1 MPDNQ
6 TLGANFS
13 IDISSLKAG
22 LAQANRLI
30 KESQSEFKAAAAGMG
45 DWRTSADG
53 VTAKI
58 KQLNTTIGL
67 QEAKVEA
74 LEENYRSL
82 IADGL
87 DPASAEAVKLRT
99 QINNEKAA
107 LESNRKELKN
117 QTDALLDLTTE
128 TEVTRTASEKLRD
141 EISKQEQELDD
152 LKEEYRNVVL
162 EQGKSSTAAKELKAQ
177 ISSLNDEL
185 KNNKKKL
192 DDAGEELEDL
202 GEEAKDAGDGFT
214 IAKGAI
220 AGFIANG
227 LTALIGKVGEA
238 ISSIA
243 NLSQETQEYR
253 EDIAKLQTAFETAGH
268 TTEEATKTYKELY
281 SVFGEEDRAVE
292 AAQQIAALA
301 KNEEEMATMTEIA
314 TGAWAKWGDSLATES
329 LMEAVNSTAKIGEVQ
344 GTLADAL
351 EWSGVNL
358 DAFNGELEKMSTEE
372 ERSAYILDILN
383 GLYSDQA
390 QNYRKNNESI
400 IQARKATSDY
410 TDAMAKLG
418 EKAEPITTKVRE
430 GFTRIL
436 EKIMELLN
444 KADFDKF
451 GNAIEKAFDVVIDS
465 ILPAL
470 FKGIEW
476 LIDNGKVVIDV
487 LRAIAIGFAAF
498 KVAHLIMSAVTAIKG
513 MVSALKAATTAQ
525 QALNSAQKANI
536 IAAIAAAVLVL
547 VDACIR
553 WAQEAENVVHEW
565 DKLNSAIE
573 KNTATN
579 QKWFET
585 MDSARATLG
594 DYADMT
600 NAAGE
605 STDDLRGR
613 MEEAQAGITKIFQEA
628 FVENRELREEEIE
641 SIKKFNEDYIA
652 AQRELQQLETAQLQ
666 AQTDSLQWQL
676 DNLEL
681 SAEERQGIL
690 NSLQEVQGA
699 YVEKMDGYVA
709 EEIALLDMRLQ
720 KGQITEEEYKIQREK
735 ALESQRGYRDQSKLI
750 TQGTIEDALAQ
761 QREMVEI
768 DAQTFTNR
776 DHTFKSL
783 EEIQAHYAEKIDRI
797 NKDESLSWWDKV
809 NAVGAAS
816 NEMRDAMLGHTLGM
830 EQQWTDYNFI
840 TDQNIS
846 ENTAAFFQWAADT
859 AAAGIELDEEN
870 KAIAKAILAAYED
883 LPEDLQESG
892 LESLRGLAEGMA
904 DEVPEL
910 EKAGEMNMEDL
921 LAAMNKAL
929 GVQSPS
935 WKMKNSGKNVMQ
947 GLEDGLEGRQK
958 TTNSVASR
966 IASGLLGIFSSIFQ
980 EASPSKAMKKKG
992 LNLGKGLEI
1001 GLTKST
1007 KGVVAAAK
1015 KQVGSLNAVYDNANF
1030 TANANLNTNG
1040 TASGV
1045 NGGGMVVVN
1054 QTNNYHQ
1061 EHTRYELYKTKHD
1074 TYSAVQL
1081 ALGGAR

>member
-13 IDISSLKAG
+13 IDITSLKAG

-45 DWRTSADG
+45 DWQSSADG

-58 KQLNTTIGL
+58 KQLNDTIGI
-67 QEAKVEA
+67 QETKVEA
-74 LEENYRSL
+74 LEKNYESL

-87 DPASAEAVKLRT
+87 DPASAEAIKLRT

-107 LESNRKELKN
+107 LESNRKELAK
-117 QTDALLDLTTE
+117 QTNALKDLTTE
-128 TEVTRTASEKLRD
+128 TEDTRTASQKLRD
-141 EISKQEQELDD
+141 EISKQEKELDD
-152 LKEEYRNVVL
+152 LAEEYRNIVL
-162 EQGKSSTAAKELKAQ
+162 EQGKSSAEAKELKSK
-177 ISSLNDEL
+177 ISALNNELNDS
-185 KNNKKKL
+185 KKKL
-192 DDAGEELEDL
+192 NDAGEELEDL
-202 GEEAKDAGDGFT
+202 GEEAEDAGDGFT
-214 IAKGAI
+214 VAKGAV

-227 LTALIGKVGEA
+227 LTALIGKIGEA
-238 ISSIA
+238 ISGMT
-243 NLSQETQEYR
+243 NLAQETQEYR

-268 TTEEATKTYKELY
+268 STEEATKTYKELY

-301 KNEEEMATMTEIA
+301 KNEEDMVTMTNIA

-329 LMEAVNSTAKIGEVQ
+329 LMEAINSTAKIGQVQ

-358 DAFNGELEKMSTEE
+358 DAFNGELEKMTTEE
-372 ERSAYILDILN
+372 ERSAYILEILN
-383 GLYSDQA
+383 SLYSDQA
-390 QNYRKNNESI
+390 DNYRKNNANI
-400 IQARKATSDY
+400 IDAKKATSDY
-410 TDAMAKLG
+410 TDAMAELG
-418 EKAEPITTKVRE
+418 AKTEPITTKVRE

-436 EKIMELLN
+436 NKVLELLN
-444 KADFDKF
+444 KADFNKF
-451 GNAIEKAFDVVIDS
+451 GKSIDKAFGVVVDK

-470 FKGIEW
+470 FEGIEW
-476 LIDNGKVVIDV
+476 LIENGETLIGI
-487 LRAIAIGFAAF
+487 LRAVAIGFAAF
-498 KVAHLIMSAVTAIKG
+498 KVAHLIMNAVTAIKG
-513 MVSALKAATTAQ
+513 MVVALKAALTAQ
-525 QALNSAQKANI
+525 KALNAAQKANLFG
-536 IAAIAAAVLVL
+536 AIAAAVLIL
-547 VDACIR
+547 VDAMIQ
-553 WAQEAENVVHEW
+553 WAEKADNVVHEW

-573 KNTATN
+573 KNTETN
-579 QKWFET
+579 AKWFET
-585 MDSARATLG
+585 MDTAKATLG

-605 STDDLRGR
+605 STADLQGR
-613 MEEAQAGITKIFQEA
+613 MDEAQAGITKIFQDA
-628 FVENRELREEEIE
+628 FIENRELRDEEIA
-641 SIKKFNEDYIA
+641 SIKKFNEEYIA
-652 AQRELQQLETAQLQ
+652 AQRELQQLETAQLK
-666 AQTDSLQWQL
+666 AQTESLQWQI
-676 DNLEL
+676 DNLDL

-690 NSLQEVQGA
+690 NTLQEVQGA
-699 YVEKMDGYVA
+699 YVEKMDEYVA

-720 KGQITEEEYKIQREK
+720 KGYITEEEYKIQREK
-735 ALESQRGYRDQSKLI
+735 ALESQRGYREQSKNI

-761 QREMVEI
+761 QREMIEI

-783 EEIQAHYAEKIDRI
+783 EEIQRYYAEKVDRI
-797 NKDESLSWWDKV
+797 NKDESLSWWDKFNST
-809 NAVGAAS
+809 NAAAQ
-816 NEMRDAMLGHTLGM
+816 EMLNMMSGHSVGM

-840 TDQNIS
+840 TDEKIA
-846 ENTAAFFQWAADT
+846 ENTAAFFQWAADS
-859 AAAGIELDEEN
+859 AAAGVELSKEN
-870 KAIAKAILAAYED
+870 KEIAKAILEAYED

-904 DEVPEL
+904 DELPEL

-921 LAAMNKAL
+921 LKAMNDAL

-935 WKMKNSGKNVMQ
+935 WKMKQSGENVMM
-947 GLEDGLEGRQK
+947 GLEDGLEGRQSK
-958 TTNSVASR
+958 TNSVASR

-980 EASPSKAMKKKG
+980 EHSPSRAMKEKG

-1001 GLTKST
+1001 GLTQST

-1015 KQVGSLNAVYDNANF
+1015 KQVNSLNAVYDNANF
-1030 TANANLNTNG
+1030 TASGNLDASG
-1040 TASGV
+1040 TASGAK
-1045 NGGGMVVVN
+1045 GGGMVVVN
-1054 QTNNYHQ
+1054 QTNNYSQ